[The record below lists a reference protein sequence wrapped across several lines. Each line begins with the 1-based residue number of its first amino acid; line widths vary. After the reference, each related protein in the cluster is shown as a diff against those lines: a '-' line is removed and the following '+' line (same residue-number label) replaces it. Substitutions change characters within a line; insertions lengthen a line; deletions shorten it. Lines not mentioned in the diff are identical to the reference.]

1 MHVFQ
6 SSSFLCLTISIAI
19 LLVETIRI
27 LHKMFLAITKLFQIS
42 IHIIIDLGY
51 YVILQ
56 LKNFATEGFTCS
68 YESDYK
74 RGGSDYK

>member
-1 MHVFQ
+1 
-6 SSSFLCLTISIAI
+6 
-19 LLVETIRI
+19 
-27 LHKMFLAITKLFQIS
+27 MFLAITKLFQIS